1 MILREERVC
10 NTLENNTLC
19 AGFPFRFADIWE
31 NPLADRRRLADFW
44 EDHLFGH
51 ILPFWEKYA
60 FDELGGINTMLR
72 DDGQVLGTDKWLWGQ
87 FRAIWVFS
95 KIYNTL
101 DPDPRW
107 LKYAQHIYRF
117 AITHGWDEA
126 GDGWA
131 LCLSSEGKIISGAES
146 IYTDAFALCGL
157 TELARALGVKDGEIA
172 DQVKKTADAV
182 ICKLKWPHD
191 RIPHA
196 PYPVPAGA
204 RVHGIPM
211 LFSQTF
217 GEVGFYWGD
226 EDYLKLSRRLTAEV
240 FETFY
245 RPDRDC
251 LIERIAEDGG
261 EMPAPLGTA
270 VVPGHVIEDM
280 WFQLQLEENYG
291 STRYVEQAVHLIQRH
306 LELGW
311 DPVCDGLFLA
321 VDADGSADVGW
332 NSPMVKLWWPQ
343 TEALQALTHVP
354 ESLCGAWVSEWY
366 TKLFHLSMNSFCNW
380 AAGEWYQRLSRDLV
394 PFDGPVVFPV
404 KDPFHLTRSVI
415 MQILNLRESG
425 EEKIR
430 TGRPTGVE
438 HVRVGCGLADPDL
451 FSTLSR

>member
-1 MILREERVC
+1 MILREERVRK
-10 NTLENNTLC
+10 TPQNNTLC
-19 AGFPFRFADIWE
+19 AGFPARFTDVWE

-72 DDGQVLGTDKWLWGQ
+72 DDGQLLGTDKWLWGQ

-107 LKYAQHIYRF
+107 LKYAEHIYRF
-117 AITHGWDEA
+117 ATAHGWDAA

-131 LCLSSEGKIISGAES
+131 LRLSREGAIITGAES

-157 TELARALGVKDGEIA
+157 TELARALDVKDGELA
-172 DQVKKTADAV
+172 VQVEKTANAV
-182 ICKLKWPHD
+182 IRKLKRTHD

-196 PYPVPAGA
+196 PYPVPPGA

-217 GEVGFYWGD
+217 GEAGFYWGN
-226 EDYLKLSRRLTAEV
+226 EDYLQISRKLSAEV
-240 FETFY
+240 FEKFY

-251 LIERIAEDGG
+251 LIERIREDGS

-280 WFQLQLEENYG
+280 WFQLQLEENFG
-291 STRYVEQAVHLIQRH
+291 STHYTDLAVRMIRRH

-311 DPVCDGLFLA
+311 DPVHGGLFLA
-321 VDADGSADVGW
+321 VDADGGDNIGW
-332 NSPMVKLWWPQ
+332 DSPRVKLWWPQ
-343 TEALQALTHVP
+343 TEALQALTHIT
-354 ESLCGAWVSEWY
+354 ESQCETWVDEWY
-366 TKLFHLSMNSFCNW
+366 TKLFQLSMTSFCNW
-380 AAGEWYQRLSRDLV
+380 DAGEWYQRLSHDLV
-394 PFDGPVVFPV
+394 PFDGAVVFPV

-415 MQILNLRESG
+415 MQILNLRKS
-425 EEKIR
+425 
-430 TGRPTGVE
+430 
-438 HVRVGCGLADPDL
+438 
-451 FSTLSR
+451 